1 MPDGEELEQFITE
14 QIDQERIKDAILKI
28 EIDNLKKAVA
38 NGENISG
45 LSESSSTRADD

>member
-28 EIDNLKKAVA
+28 EIDNLKKAVKQ
-38 NGENISG
+38 
-45 LSESSSTRADD
+45 SEDVVCLQTHKQAKN